1 MCLTFPIMH
10 HPELIK
16 MLAYA
21 SHELRSQTLA
31 FHRAPLPFHI
41 DTSFHKATDALE
53 IIVCIIKYIFTLAA
67 AA

>member
-1 MCLTFPIMH
+1 
-10 HPELIK
+10 